1 MFVNIEKN
9 INSDFFINM
18 LKRNWEENHNIQ
30 LLSKLIGELYIH
42 HIINKDGYGF
52 ADYITEIN
60 KLYLQYNNKQI
71 SFQQFELQRAKLI
84 SITIGKKL
92 GIELNKEIS
101 NEDMEKVKNYFL
113 QEYVS
118 NGYVSHSFPDAY
130 YESIIKNGLVSS
142 LEQRQDKPSE
152 IKEIQDIFMKK
163 GIVAPMGGYPYYD
176 GVGVYYEHDFTK
188 MFCHAI
194 DSPEWFKWFTS
205 SDHFTTY
212 HKNIETSPYILR
224 SEKDCRR
231 NVDDL
236 CMNAELDVND
246 TKKVVDFYQKQYA
259 KFISPKLN
267 VALISKKTLG
277 KANIQGA
284 VLKDMDLLS
293 TISYVLND
301 GAHQYTEHQKNV
313 YNGVIPPQE
322 LNFSVIPNASIYIK
336 ADYYSRETK
345 EHLTNHD
352 NNLAILQNII
362 NNKNRLAPLMVSKV
376 EKIKNEIINKKEES
390 INHPISKNINFAKRS
405 PEEIKI
411 ANQIKQKNQLIKQQ
425 KAQEK
430 QLDKPMVRTL
440 NHYPNSNSTGN
451 KGFTNVILIVS
462 FLCGAILMI
471 MYMLIK
477 R

>member
-1 MFVNIEKN
+1 
-9 INSDFFINM
+9 M
-18 LKRNWEENHNIQ
+18 LMI
-30 LLSKLIGELYIH
+30 
-42 HIINKDGYGF
+42 
-52 ADYITEIN
+52 
-60 KLYLQYNNKQI
+60 
-71 SFQQFELQRAKLI
+71 
-84 SITIGKKL
+84 
-92 GIELNKEIS
+92 
-101 NEDMEKVKNYFL
+101 
-113 QEYVS
+113 
-118 NGYVSHSFPDAY
+118 
-130 YESIIKNGLVSS
+130 
-142 LEQRQDKPSE
+142 
-152 IKEIQDIFMKK
+152 
-163 GIVAPMGGYPYYD
+163 
-176 GVGVYYEHDFTK
+176 
-188 MFCHAI
+188 
-194 DSPEWFKWFTS
+194 
-205 SDHFTTY
+205 
-212 HKNIETSPYILR
+212 
-224 SEKDCRR
+224 
-231 NVDDL
+231 
-236 CMNAELDVND
+236 
-246 TKKVVDFYQKQYA
+246 QYA

-462 FLCGAILMI
+462 FLCGTILMI